1 MSSRQKAEFYKSP
14 AFVALIIS
22 AMIIMVLTVVVVSTR
37 LEDKLRG
44 SANEGDAPQEHTNGR
59 RAEIIISEASDKE
72 VIITEDGNEPLSMK
86 TSGTYL
92 NNRVLSVAP
101 GYGMTFTLGLEQD
114 GLSDALYLNPHFEYA
129 YAGDPN
135 EAYGYL
141 VKTERV
147 PLEFAESSAS
157 PAWSADHTGLTDFM
171 ITGRTYDKVVPAAAL
186 DQDRYG
192 VRWIDS
198 PAYGGADHAGDQL
211 RILIIRLSDGTLMGA
226 VKADI
231 SYDIRT
237 RTYSLRN
244 LMKSD
249 VSSTGELSEAEREH
263 LIQEAVQYLVQGNS
277 QMTMNLTREEL
288 EAQKQSFIVEH
299 PLGVYYNKLFDTDG
313 KAVSSGAYSK
323 CEIYAVHLNCDGFG
337 YFTVYFAPE
346 PQVNGL
352 SMKTLNKGEQM
363 KLVLFGYDAFAPFTA
378 ESFSS
383 FLHPEDISL
392 FTETGD

>member
-1 MSSRQKAEFYKSP
+1 MSRQKAEFYRRP
-14 AFVALIIS
+14 AFIALIIS
-22 AMIIMVLTVVVVSTR
+22 AMIMMVLGIVVVSTR
-37 LEDKLRG
+37 LEDKLRD
-44 SANEGDAPQEHTNGR
+44 SENEGDAPQEHINAR
-59 RAEIIISEASDKE
+59 RAEIIISEASEEE

-86 TSGTYL
+86 SSGTYL

-114 GLSDALYLNPHFEYA
+114 GLTDALYLNPHFEYA
-129 YAGDPN
+129 YAGNPY

-141 VKTERV
+141 MKTERV
-147 PLEFAESSAS
+147 PLECAETSAS
-157 PAWSADHTGLTDFM
+157 PAWSADYAGLTDFV
-171 ITGRTYDKVVPAAAL
+171 ITGRTYDRVVPATAL
-186 DQDRYG
+186 DPNRY
-192 VRWIDS
+192 
-198 PAYGGADHAGDQL
+198 
-211 RILIIRLSDGTLMGA
+211 
-226 VKADI
+226 KADI

-237 RTYSLRN
+237 RTYSLCS
-244 LMKSD
+244 LTESD
-249 VSSTGELSEAEREH
+249 VASTGELSEDERED
-263 LIQEAVQYLVQGNS
+263 LVQEAIQYLVQGNR